1 MTLPLYLIR
10 RFLRSLAVVGGA
22 FAVLLWFI
30 ELIEAVRR
38 HGAEGGMGRA
48 AGLATLALP
57 SQFYMILPLI
67 VLLSS
72 IAMLLGLARGSE
84 LVAIRAAGRSALR
97 MLAAPGLAALVVGG
111 LAVAVLNPI
120 TAATA
125 KRHAELAAGEGVQS
139 AFSLGEGVVWL
150 RQSIPLAEGNGNGNG
165 HAGQAV
171 IRATRASPDA
181 TTLYNASFVLFDAD
195 GTPVERYEAGRAILT
210 PGAWS
215 LESVKIWPLSTPNP
229 EAASRQEARIML
241 PSDLT
246 AEGIRDGFGDP
257 RLIPFWQLPGFI
269 AGLEAA
275 GFSARRHIM
284 HFQGELAS
292 PLVMLAMLLIAA
304 CFTMH
309 QLRGRKTGILVLSA
323 FASGLALFFLRYFA
337 QVLGERGDIA
347 APLAAWTPPVAA
359 MLIAIGWL
367 LRSEDG

>member
-10 RFLRSLAVVGGA
+10 RFLRSLLVVGGA

-38 HGAEGGMGRA
+38 GGTESGMGRA

-57 SQFYMILPLI
+57 AQFYMILPLI
-67 VLLSS
+67 VLLAS

-84 LVAIRAAGRSALR
+84 LVAVRAAGRSALR
-97 MLAAPGLAALVVGG
+97 MLAAPGLAALVAGG

-120 TAATA
+120 TAATT
-125 KRHAELAAGEGVQS
+125 KRHAELAAGGS
-139 AFSLGEGVVWL
+139 ASHAFSLGEGVVWL
-150 RQSIPLAEGNGNGNG
+150 RQSMPLENGGPP
-165 HAGQAV
+165 GQAV

-181 TTLYNASFVLFDAD
+181 ATLYNASFVLFDGD
-195 GTPVERYEAGRAILT
+195 GSPVQRYEAGRATLG
-210 PGAWS
+210 PGEW
-215 LESVKIWPLSTPNP
+215 LLDSVKIWPLSAPNP
-229 EAASRQEARIML
+229 EAASRREDRISL
-241 PSDLT
+241 PTDLT

-257 RLIPFWQLPGFI
+257 RLIPIWQLPGFI

-275 GFSARRHIM
+275 GFSARRHVM
-284 HFQGELAS
+284 HFQSELAS

-304 CFTMH
+304 CFTMR
-309 QLRGRKTGILVLSA
+309 QLRGSRTGILVLAA

-359 MLIAIGWL
+359 ILIALGWL

>member
-38 HGAEGGMGRA
+38 HGAESGLGRA

-57 SQFYMILPLI
+57 AQFYMILPLI
-67 VLLSS
+67 VLLAA

-97 MLAAPGLAALVVGG
+97 MLAAPGLAALAFGG
-111 LAVAVLNPI
+111 LAVMVLNPI
-120 TAATA
+120 TAATT
-125 KRHAELAAGEGVQS
+125 KRHAELAAGDSVQS

-150 RQSIPLAEGNGNGNG
+150 RQSIPAAGGG
-165 HAGQAV
+165 HGGQAV

-181 TTLYNASFVLFDAD
+181 TTLFDASFVLFDAE
-195 GTPVERYEAGRAILT
+195 GIPVQRYEADRAVLA
-210 PGAWS
+210 PGEWR
-215 LESVKIWPLSTPNP
+215 LDEVKIWPLAEANP
-229 EAASRQEARIML
+229 EAAARHEPRASL
-241 PSDLT
+241 PTDLT

-257 RLIPFWQLPGFI
+257 RLIPIWQLPGFI

-275 GFSARRHIM
+275 GFSARRHVM
-284 HFQGELAS
+284 HLQAELAL
-292 PLVMLAMLLIAA
+292 PLMMLAMLLVSA

-323 FASGLALFFLRYFA
+323 FGAGLALFFLRYFA

-347 APLAAWTPPVAA
+347 APLAAWTPPVVAI
-359 MLIAIGWL
+359 LIALGWL

>member
-10 RFLRSLAVVGGA
+10 RFLRALMTVGGA

-38 HGAEGGMGRA
+38 HGAEGGLGRA

-57 SQFYMILPLI
+57 AQFYMILPLI
-67 VLLSS
+67 ALLAA

-97 MLAAPGLAALVVGG
+97 MLAAPGLAALVFGG
-111 LAVAVLNPI
+111 LAVMVLNPI
-120 TAATA
+120 TAATT
-125 KRHAELAAGEGVQS
+125 KRHAELAAGDSVQS

-150 RQSIPLAEGNGNGNG
+150 RQSIPVAGGG

-181 TTLYNASFVLFDAD
+181 TTLYNASFVLFDTD
-195 GTPVERYEAGRAILT
+195 GTPVQRYEAGRAVLA
-210 PGAWS
+210 PGEWQ
-215 LESVKIWPLSTPNP
+215 LESVKIWPLAAANP
-229 EAASRQEARIML
+229 EAAARQEPRISL
-241 PSDLT
+241 PTELT

-284 HFQGELAS
+284 HFQTELAS

-337 QVLGERGDIA
+337 QVLGERGDIG
-347 APLAAWTPPVAA
+347 APLAAWTPPLAA
-359 MLIAIGWL
+359 ILIAIGWL

>member
-10 RFLRSLAVVGGA
+10 RFLRSLLIVGGA
-22 FAVLLWFI
+22 FALLLWFI

-38 HGAEGGMGRA
+38 HGAEGGLGHA
-48 AGLATLALP
+48 ARLATLALP

-67 VLLSS
+67 VLLGC
-72 IAMLLGLARGSE
+72 IAMLVGLARASE

-97 MLAAPGLAALVVGG
+97 MLAAPGLAALVFGG
-111 LAVAVLNPI
+111 LAVMVLNPI
-120 TAATA
+120 TAATI
-125 KRHAELAAGEGVQS
+125 KRHAELAAGGHMQS

-150 RQSIPLAEGNGNGNG
+150 RQSIPLEGGG
-165 HAGQAV
+165 HGGQAV

-181 TTLYNASFVLFDAD
+181 TTLYNASFVIFDTE
-195 GTPVERYEAGRAILT
+195 GTPQQRYEAGHATLT
-210 PGAWS
+210 PGAWQ
-215 LESVKIWPLSTPNP
+215 LDSVKIWPLSDPNP
-229 EAASRQEARIML
+229 EAAARHEDRITL

-257 RLIPFWQLPGFI
+257 RLIPIWQLPGFI
-269 AGLEAA
+269 TGLEAA
-275 GFSARRHIM
+275 GFSARRHLM
-284 HFQGELAS
+284 HLQTELSA
-292 PLVMLAMLLIAA
+292 PLMMLAMLLIAA

-309 QLRGRKTGILVLSA
+309 QLRGSKIGVLVLAA

-347 APLAAWTPPVAA
+347 APLAAWTPPVVAI
-359 MLIAIGWL
+359 LIALGWL